1 MKNYSDTIKSKSER
15 TLTAKGYSFVWK
27 CIDIVADQKGLCR
40 YDSNLKETKEKLKK
54 VLTDL
59 LIDKEMSINEIKELI
74 KSRAFIKE

>member
-1 MKNYSDTIKSKSER
+1 MKNYSDTIKSKQEK

-40 YDSNLKETKEKLKK
+40 YDSNLKEVKEKIKK

-74 KSRAFIKE
+74 KSRAFIK